1 MKVVLD
7 TNVLVSGLLFTGA
20 PAVILRAWAGRT
32 FGLAVSPEIQDEY
45 EDVARRLAARY
56 PTVELRTLFDMVL
69 IGAEMCQAVPLHER
83 VCTDAADDK
92 FFACAIAAGAEVIV
106 SGDKHLLRASG
117 FRGVDVVTP
126 RVFVDR
132 YLASESACAESGA

>member
-1 MKVVLD
+1 
-7 TNVLVSGLLFTGA
+7 
-20 PAVILRAWAGRT
+20 
-32 FGLAVSPEIQDEY
+32 
-45 EDVARRLAARY
+45 
-56 PTVELRTLFDMVL
+56 
-69 IGAEMCQAVPLHER
+69 VPLHER